1 MPLYDF
7 EGKTPKIHT
16 SVFVAPTASVIGDV
30 VIGEGSS
37 VWPSAVIRGDFNK
50 ITIGKYT
57 SVQDN
62 TVIHTTPWNP
72 AKIGDY
78 VTIGHG
84 AIIHAATVESNCLIG
99 MNAVILDG
107 SKIGENSIIGAG
119 GVVMENTEIPP
130 NSLAVGV
137 PAKVVRTFD
146 EVSELEAQAKHSAK
160 MYSELA
166 RRHKQE
172 RYGREW

>member
-1 MPLYDF
+1 MPIYDF

-16 SVFVAPTASVIGDV
+16 TVFVASTASIIGDV

-37 VWPSAVIRGDFNK
+37 VWPGAVIRGDFNN
-50 ITIGKYT
+50 ITIGMYT

-62 TVIHTTPWNP
+62 TVIHATPRNP
-72 AKIGDY
+72 TKIGDH

-84 AIIHAATVESNCLIG
+84 AIIHAAIVGNNSLIG

-107 SKIGENSIIGAG
+107 SKIGKNSIIGAG
-119 GVVMENTEIPP
+119 GVVVENTEIPS

-137 PAKVVRTFD
+137 PVKVVRTFN
-146 EVSELEAQAKHSAK
+146 EASKLEARAEYSSKS
-160 MYSELA
+160 YSELA

-172 RYGREW
+172 K